1 LFAHRR
7 RLATVL
13 VLANVVVICTGA
25 SAVAPSAAKHAPRA
39 GVVRIASFDRMPV
52 VRPRY
57 VPPKPIPV
65 RPLPDGS
72 TQLLPGHRIV
82 AFYGA
87 AGASG
92 LGVLGSDSP
101 DGVWPRLSRQAAP
114 YGTKRTDVLPSYELI
129 AFLATGGRGNRGN
142 YSSRVPDSTIARYA
156 RAAKRHHGLL
166 ILDIQP
172 GLGQFLADARSLRK
186 WLRLPYVGL
195 ALDPEWQLYGAER
208 PLSGIGHT
216 NAYTVNQVSH
226 WLNHLTRVNN
236 LPQKLL
242 IVHEFTDDM
251 VRNKLVL
258 RTRKQLAMVF
268 NVDGFGG
275 RGAKVGKYRDFAQD
289 RRFPLGFKLF
299 FDMDI
304 DMMSARDVLRLHPR
318 PAVVEYE

>member
-1 LFAHRR
+1 
-7 RLATVL
+7 
-13 VLANVVVICTGA
+13 VVHIEA
-25 SAVAPSAAKHAPRA
+25 
-39 GVVRIASFDRMPV
+39 FDRMPV
-52 VRPRY
+52 VRPDY
-57 VPPKPIPV
+57 EPPRAAPV
-65 RPLPDGS
+65 APLPDG
-72 TQLLPGHRIV
+72 TEHLLPGHRIV

-87 AGASG
+87 AGAPG
-92 LGVLGSDSP
+92 LGVLGSGSP
-101 DGVWPRLSRQAAP
+101 DSLWPRLARESAP
-114 YGTKRTDVLPSYELI
+114 YGTKRTGVLPAYELI
-129 AFLATGGRGNRGN
+129 AFLATGGRGNQGN
-142 YSSRVPDSTIARYA
+142 YSSRVPDSTVERYA

-172 GLGQFLADARSLRK
+172 GRGQFLADARSLRK

-195 ALDPEWQLYGAER
+195 ALDPEWQLYGAEL

-216 NAYTVNQVSH
+216 NAHNVNQVSH
-226 WLNHLTRVNN
+226 WLNHLTRVDD

-242 IVHEFTDDM
+242 LIHEFTDDM
-251 VRNKLVL
+251 VRNKPVL
-258 RTRKQLAMVF
+258 RMRQHLAMVF

-275 RGAKVGKYRDFAQD
+275 RGAKVGKYHDFAQE